1 MLKKYLPHFLKF
13 FSLIFPRL
21 SAKIAIKLFATPIR
35 IPRPLSEK
43 NYFESSKKSFLKNGI
58 ATFEWGEA
66 HHPIVFLIH
75 GWNGRG
81 TQLGAFSETL
91 VPKGFRVIAF
101 DGPGHGISPGKETNP
116 KAYADFIIDAQKELA
131 PNGIKAVIA
140 HSFGGGCS
148 VLAGKNGLLT
158 EKFVLVASPAFYER
172 VTSFFAKSLKL
183 SEKSYECFIQ
193 EIMKRTNLHPRELDI
208 GKMGSALNKSCL
220 VIHDAED
227 NAVDVLSA
235 HAIHKAWPHSEIMLT
250 TGLGHRRIL
259 RSPEVLSR
267 VTSFISN

>member
-1 MLKKYLPHFLKF
+1 MFKKYLPHFLRW
-13 FSLIFPRL
+13 FSLIFPKL
-21 SAKIAIKLFATPIR
+21 SASIAIKIFATPIR

-43 NYFESSKKSFLKNGI
+43 TFYETSKKYFLKNGI
-58 ATFEWGEA
+58 AVFEWGEA
-66 HHPIVFLIH
+66 HNPIIFLIH

-81 TQLGAFSETL
+81 TQLGAFSEPL
-91 VPKGFRVIAF
+91 VQNGFRVIAF
-101 DGPGHGISPGKETNP
+101 DGPGHGISPGNETNP
-116 KAYADFIIDAQKELA
+116 KAYADFIIEAQKELA
-131 PNGIKAVIA
+131 PSGIKAVIA

-183 SEKSYECFIQ
+183 SEKSYECFIN
-193 EIMKRTNLHPRELDI
+193 EILKRTNLHPRELDI
-208 GKMGSALNKSCL
+208 GKMGSSLNKPCL
-220 VIHDAED
+220 VVHDTDD

-235 HAIHKAWPHSEIMLT
+235 HAIHKTWPHSELMLT

-259 RSPEVLSR
+259 RSQDVLKK
-267 VTSFISN
+267 VVQFIL

>member
-1 MLKKYLPHFLKF
+1 MLKKYLPHFLKW
-13 FSLIFPRL
+13 FSLILPKI
-21 SAKIAIKLFATPIR
+21 SASIAIKLFATPIR
-35 IPRPLSEK
+35 IPRPLSEISF
-43 NYFESSKKSFLKNGI
+43 YESSKKYFLKNGI

-81 TQLGAFSETL
+81 TQLGAFSELL
-91 VPKGFRVIAF
+91 VQNGFRVIAF

-116 KAYADFIIDAQKELA
+116 KEYAEFIIDAQKELA
-131 PNGIKAVIA
+131 PQGIKAVIA

-158 EKFVLVASPAFYER
+158 EKFILVASPAFYER

-183 SEKSYECFIQ
+183 SEKSYECFIA
-193 EIMKRTNLHPRELDI
+193 EITKRTNLHPRELDI
-208 GKMGSALNKSCL
+208 GKMGSALNRPCFI
-220 VIHDAED
+220 IHDTED

-235 HAIHKAWPHSEIMLT
+235 HAIHKAWPQSEIMLT

-259 RSPEVLSR
+259 RSSEVLGR
-267 VTSFISN
+267 VSTFIKK